1 VAQRVQTFFVDDIDG
16 TDAEGTVRFGLDGT
30 DYEIDLNVK
39 HSEQLH
45 RTLAPYLA
53 HARKTAGARRSAAAP
68 GAPTR
73 TRSANGPENTASTS
87 RNAVVSRRTSWT
99 NTARHPGSKAS
110 LARPLS

>member
-1 VAQRVQTFFVDDIDG
+1 MAQRVQTFFVDDIDG

-53 HARKTAGARRSAAAP
+53 HARKTAGARRSARGRR
-68 GAPTR
+68 GA
-73 TRSANGPENTASTS
+73 RSADTHKVREWAREHGIDIKERGRIPANVMDQYRQAS
-87 RNAVVSRRTSWT
+87 
-99 NTARHPGSKAS
+99 GQ
-110 LARPLS
+110 